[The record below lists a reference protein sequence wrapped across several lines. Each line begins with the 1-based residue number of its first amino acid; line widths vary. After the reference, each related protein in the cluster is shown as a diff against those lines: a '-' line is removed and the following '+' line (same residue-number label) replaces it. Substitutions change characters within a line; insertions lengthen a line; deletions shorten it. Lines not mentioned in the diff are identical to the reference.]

1 MDKLLRFYIPGRAV
15 PKERPRM
22 MRNGAVI
29 TPARTVAYEKVVA
42 EAWNNTY
49 GMLTL
54 DGKLRVTINV
64 HTDRHTVQDVD
75 NLAKSILDGM
85 EKAGVFSTGDQQ
97 VYSLG
102 VMKYES
108 TKDEA
113 GVWVSVTKL
122 VDYDGDSR

>member
-1 MDKLLRFYIPGRAV
+1 MDKLLRFHIPGRAV

-42 EAWNNTY
+42 EAWNNAY
-49 GMLTL
+49 GMLSLT
-54 DGKLRVTINV
+54 GKLRVTINV

-85 EKAGVFSTGDQQ
+85 QKAGVFTAGDQQ

-102 VMKYES
+102 VIKHPS

-113 GVWVSVTKL
+113 GVWVAVTAL
-122 VDYDGDSR
+122 DEYAD

>member
-1 MDKLLRFYIPGRAV
+1 
-15 PKERPRM
+15 M

-42 EAWNNTY
+42 EAWNNAY
-49 GMLTL
+49 GMLSLT
-54 DGKLRVTINV
+54 GKLRVTINV

-85 EKAGVFSTGDQQ
+85 QKAGVFTAGDQQ

-102 VMKYES
+102 VIKHPS

-113 GVWVSVTKL
+113 GVWVAVTAL
-122 VDYDGDSR
+122 DEYAD